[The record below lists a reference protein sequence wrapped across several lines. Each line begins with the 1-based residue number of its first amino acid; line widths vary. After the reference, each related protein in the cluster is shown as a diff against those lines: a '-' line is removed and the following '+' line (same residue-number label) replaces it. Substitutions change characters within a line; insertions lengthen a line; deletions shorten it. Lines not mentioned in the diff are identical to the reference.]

1 MPKTII
7 KLDRKSNRDIRKKI
21 RFFYV
26 EKFFNKWMS
35 KYLYPSL
42 NYQQTH
48 YIMKK
53 FWSEGTIACS
63 RISEANDVLAG
74 LMKNG
79 FIDMGSNELIFTPY
93 APSRRYNIYDFM
105 THVRLINVRGV
116 KFITNKELEIDKD
129 VVIIYAQKNH
139 KSVWSSIEAKVEEII
154 DLEMKKRCALKSQI
168 QPWLFTFSP
177 EDRDNAKILQEQM
190 DDDNPYL
197 FAPFNDPTNV
207 KGIVSGA
214 PYIVDKIQAQI
225 DGRVNEV
232 LTMLGVNNIGVDE
245 KKEHLI
251 VDEVNAN
258 NEDINQQS
266 YSFQSEIENGFAR
279 VKKCFGVDVPIIDLN
294 DIIKEEEDNSSDD
307 EDDKEDDEN
316 ESE

>member
-7 KLDRKSNRDIRKKI
+7 KLERKTNKDIRKKI

-35 KYLYPSL
+35 KYFYPSL

-93 APSRRYNIYDFM
+93 DPIRRYNIYDFM

-116 KFITNKELEIDKD
+116 KFITNKELTRRK
-129 VVIIYAQKNH
+129 
-139 KSVWSSIEAKVEEII
+139 
-154 DLEMKKRCALKSQI
+154 M
-168 QPWLFTFSP
+168 
-177 EDRDNAKILQEQM
+177 
-190 DDDNPYL
+190 
-197 FAPFNDPTNV
+197 
-207 KGIVSGA
+207 
-214 PYIVDKIQAQI
+214 
-225 DGRVNEV
+225 
-232 LTMLGVNNIGVDE
+232 
-245 KKEHLI
+245 
-251 VDEVNAN
+251 
-258 NEDINQQS
+258 
-266 YSFQSEIENGFAR
+266 
-279 VKKCFGVDVPIIDLN
+279 
-294 DIIKEEEDNSSDD
+294 
-307 EDDKEDDEN
+307 
-316 ESE
+316 

>member
-7 KLDRKSNRDIRKKI
+7 KLDRKSNKDIRKKI

-35 KYLYPSL
+35 KFIFPTL
-42 NYQQTH
+42 NYQQVH

-53 FWSEGTIACS
+53 FWSEGSIACS
-63 RISEANDVLAG
+63 KISEANDVLAG
-74 LMKNG
+74 LMENG
-79 FIDMGSNELIFTPY
+79 FIDMGSNQLIFTPY
-93 APSRRYNIYDFM
+93 APSKRYNIYDFM

-116 KFITNKELEIDKD
+116 KFITTKELEIDKD

-139 KSVWSSIEAKVEEII
+139 KSVYSSIEAKI
-154 DLEMKKRCALKSQI
+154 DELVDIEMKKRCARKSQS

-214 PYIVDKIQAQI
+214 PYIVDKLEQDRQKCENDI
-225 DGRVNEV
+225 
-232 LTMLGVNNIGVDE
+232 LTMLGVNNVGVGE
-245 KKEHLI
+245 KKEHLV

-266 YSFQSEIENGFAR
+266 YSFQSEIENGFDR
-279 VKKCFGVDVPIIDLN
+279 VNNCFKIYVPVIDMN

-307 EDDKEDDEN
+307 KEDDEDEEN
-316 ESE
+316 

>member
-7 KLDRKSNRDIRKKI
+7 KLDRKSNKDIRKKI

-35 KYLYPSL
+35 KFVFPTL
-42 NYQQTH
+42 NYQQVH

-53 FWSEGTIACS
+53 FWSEGSIACS
-63 RISEANDVLAG
+63 KISEANDVLAG
-74 LMKNG
+74 LMENG
-79 FIDMGSNELIFTPY
+79 FIDMGSNQLIFTPY
-93 APSRRYNIYDFM
+93 APSKRYNIYDFM

-116 KFITNKELEIDKD
+116 KFITTRELEIDKD

-139 KSVWSSIEAKVEEII
+139 KSVYSSIEAKI
-154 DLEMKKRCALKSQI
+154 DELVDIEMKKRCARKSQS

-214 PYIVDKIQAQI
+214 PYIVDKLEQDRQKCENDI
-225 DGRVNEV
+225 
-232 LTMLGVNNIGVDE
+232 LTMLGVNNVGVGE
-245 KKEHLI
+245 KKEHLV

-266 YSFQSEIENGFAR
+266 YSFQSEIENGFDR
-279 VKKCFGVDVPIIDLN
+279 VNNCFKIYVPVIDMN

-307 EDDKEDDEN
+307 KEDDEDEEN
-316 ESE
+316 

>member
-7 KLDRKSNRDIRKKI
+7 KLDRKSNKDIRKKI

-35 KYLYPSL
+35 KFVFPTL
-42 NYQQTH
+42 NYQQVH

-53 FWSEGTIACS
+53 FWSEGSIACS
-63 RISEANDVLAG
+63 KISEANDVLAG
-74 LMKNG
+74 LMENG
-79 FIDMGSNELIFTPY
+79 FIDMGSNQLIFTPY
-93 APSRRYNIYDFM
+93 APSKRYNIYDFM

-116 KFITNKELEIDKD
+116 KFITPRELEIDKD

-139 KSVWSSIEAKVEEII
+139 KSVYSSIEAKI
-154 DLEMKKRCALKSQI
+154 DELVDIEMKKRCARKSQS

-214 PYIVDKIQAQI
+214 PYIVDKLEQDRQKCENDI
-225 DGRVNEV
+225 
-232 LTMLGVNNIGVDE
+232 LTMLGVNNVGVGE
-245 KKEHLI
+245 KKEHLV

-266 YSFQSEIENGFAR
+266 YSFQSEIENGFDR
-279 VKKCFGVDVPIIDLN
+279 VNNCFKIYVPVIDMN

-307 EDDKEDDEN
+307 KEDDEN
-316 ESE
+316 EEN